1 MPAGVWDHSFRCHLL
16 LSLLPCGGA
25 GLGGMHCST
34 LLPPSSRHTLRHP
47 EKAPQGLEAG
57 CFHVKFPELCSEVC
71 CEGPSCMPPVCPL
84 CEFAGR
90 ALPRP
95 LSLCPLLDCSEAASI
110 TGWRECHNKAVRF
123 PGEGPDL
130 PISPSVSVQQ
140 PRLLLC
146 PCCCLRAINRD
157 VGQGE
162 AGRGR
167 RPEAIRMG
175 SQAISA
181 F

>member
-1 MPAGVWDHSFRCHLL
+1 
-16 LSLLPCGGA
+16 
-25 GLGGMHCST
+25 MHHST
-34 LLPPSSRHTLRHP
+34 LLPPTSQHALRHP
-47 EKAPQGLEAG
+47 EKNPQGLMSG
-57 CFHVKFPELCSEVC
+57 CCHVKFSKLCSKVC
-71 CEGPSCMPPVCPL
+71 WKGPSCMPPVCPL
-84 CEFAGR
+84 CELAVR
-90 ALPRP
+90 ALPWP
-95 LSLCPLLDCSEAASI
+95 FSLCPLLDCSNAA
-110 TGWRECHNKAVRF
+110 GWHEHHNKAGRL

-130 PISPSVSVQQ
+130 LISPVASTQQ
-140 PRLLLC
+140 LQLPLR

-167 RPEAIRMG
+167 RPEAIRTG